1 MSELVRSTLK
11 KTVFGNF
18 FFQEPFEQLLDVFK
32 EKLSSSEKTRLN
44 RMLRKIDM
52 DIFLPQLLQ
61 IILLNVKKDGETIST
76 MR

>member
-1 MSELVRSTLK
+1 MSELIRSTLK
-11 KTVFGNF
+11 QTFLGNLI
-18 FFQEPFEQLLDVFK
+18 FQEPFEQLPDVFK
-32 EKLSSSEKTRLN
+32 EKLGSSEKTRLDSV
-44 RMLRKIDM
+44 LRKTDM